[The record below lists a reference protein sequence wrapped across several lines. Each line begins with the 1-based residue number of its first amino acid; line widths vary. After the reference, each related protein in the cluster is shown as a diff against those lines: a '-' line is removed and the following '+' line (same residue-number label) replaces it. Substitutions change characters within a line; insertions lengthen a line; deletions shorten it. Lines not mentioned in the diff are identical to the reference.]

1 MMIDKHRIA
10 GRNGGLAVLWKE
22 KVKCSVMNFSR
33 NFVNFLIQ
41 DEVKGGGH

>member
-10 GRNGGLAVLWKE
+10 GRNGGLDVLWKE
-22 KVKCSVMNFSR
+22 KVKCSVMNCSR